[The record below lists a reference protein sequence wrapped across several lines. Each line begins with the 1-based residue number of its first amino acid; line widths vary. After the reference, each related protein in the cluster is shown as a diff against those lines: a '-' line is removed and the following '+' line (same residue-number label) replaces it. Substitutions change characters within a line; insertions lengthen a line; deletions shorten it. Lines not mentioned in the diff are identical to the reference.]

1 MASKIRAMAASTDGA
16 SPRQRLDASKGPS
29 MPDGRMKDDTV
40 IATAGRD
47 PMSNFGVVNPPIYRA
62 STILYPTVAS
72 LEAPRQPRGVYYGRA
87 GVPTTFA
94 LEDAVA
100 ALEGAHGAVVTGSG
114 KTAVAQA
121 LMAFVE
127 AGDHV
132 LMVDTAYGPTRQL
145 CDHVLTRFGVEVTY
159 YDPLIGAGIEDLVRA
174 NTRLIFMESP
184 GSLTFEVQDVPAI
197 TAVARSRGIVSM
209 IDNTWG
215 TPLYFKA
222 FEHGVDVSVH
232 AATKYIGGH
241 SDLMLGVV
249 TSTEASHDRL
259 RQGMQALGAY
269 ASPDDCYQALKGLRT
284 LSVRLERHQAN
295 ATKLALWLRARPEV
309 EGVLYPALPED
320 PGHALWQRDFLGA
333 CGLFGMLLKPCPT
346 RAWHAFIEGLELFG
360 LGASWGG
367 YESLILPNHP
377 ERNRTATTWD
387 PTFPSIRIHAGLEDP
402 DDLIADLEQGFE
414 RLRAAS

>member
-1 MASKIRAMAASTDGA
+1 
-16 SPRQRLDASKGPS
+16 

-100 ALEGAHGAVVTGSG
+100 ALEGAHGAVITGSG

-249 TSTEASHDRL
+249 TSTEATHDRL

-284 LSVRLERHQAN
+284 MSVRLERHQAN

-309 EGVLYPALPED
+309 ERVLYPALPED